1 MNTDADSFFK
11 KLHQVWTKIQ
21 EQSDRIIQFVD
32 FCGHEKY
39 LKTTIFGLVGL
50 CPDYA
55 LVVVNANAG
64 LQRMTRE
71 HIGGNSNEENRR
83 DFIVNCSR

>member
-1 MNTDADSFFK
+1 MD
-11 KLHQVWTKIQ
+11 L
-21 EQSDRIIQFVD
+21 
-32 FCGHEKY
+32 CGHEKY

-55 LVVVNANAG
+55 VVVVNANAG

-71 HIGGNSNEENRR
+71 HIGIAIALKIPIIIVITKKDITPANVYSANMTNIMKILKSN
-83 DFIVNCSR
+83 